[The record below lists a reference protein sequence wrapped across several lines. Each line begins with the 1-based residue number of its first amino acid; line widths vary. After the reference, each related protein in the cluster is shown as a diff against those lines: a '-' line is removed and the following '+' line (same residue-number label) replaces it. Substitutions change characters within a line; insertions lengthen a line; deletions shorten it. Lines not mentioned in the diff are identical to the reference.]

1 MAFGSSYSGML
12 AAWLRMKFPNVF
24 VGALASSAPVR
35 MFKGLVP
42 FSAFSDHAGKSIKRE
57 DMGG

>member
-1 MAFGSSYSGML
+1 ML

-35 MFKGLVP
+35 MFKGVVS
-42 FSAFSDHAGKSIKRE
+42 FSAYSDHAGEQIRRAE
-57 DMGG
+57 MGGEECF